1 MSGAGSSAK
10 YRNPSVVSASPDG
23 TWAAVLDGGNRGNN
37 AIRRLDLTS
46 GVSST
51 ITGGQGSGFADGSAQ
66 QAKFSSPQGLAV
78 SPDGKWIAVVD
89 SGNDAIRRVDV
100 TTSVTSTFLGLQT
113 GSGLPAAG
121 GFTDGFAPQKLREV
135 AAAVCST
142 SKTRASADE
151 VVSVAIDSST
161 TSLTLTVTHEGSF
174 QGEIEDERQAFAQK
188 ASTFQA
194 DIAAR
199 LSIDVSSIRIE
210 CAVSDCAPACCSG
223 TPPLHKVGNSTEVRF
238 VVSNLAPARVNKATR
253 LAFSADGTMLV
264 LSDTGNNAVRK
275 LDLVSMTLTTL
286 AGKSTGEAGFR
297 NGHAS
302 NAVLEAPGGVAISA
316 DKRIVLIA
324 EAASHSVR
332 RLDLQMGQIS
342 TLAGNGSA
350 GALNGK
356 AASSTFRSPADV
368 SFGPG
373 DSWALVV
380 DKGNTC
386 VWVRGCVGAWVRGCV
401 GAWVRVRVRV
411 HVCTRVSVCV
421 GAWVFVHVID

>member
-10 YRNPSVVSASPDG
+10 YRYPSVVSASPDG
-23 TWAAVLDGGNRGNN
+23 TWAAVLDDN

-51 ITGGQGSGFADGSAQ
+51 ITGAKGSGFSDGSVQ
-66 QAKFSSPQGLAV
+66 QAMFSSPQGLAV
-78 SPDGKWIAVVD
+78 SPDGTWIAVVD
-89 SGNDAIRRVDV
+89 SGNHAIRRVDV
-100 TTSVTSTFLGLQT
+100 TTSVTSTLVGLQT
-113 GSGLPAAG
+113 GSGLPTAE

-161 TSLTLTVTHEGSF
+161 TSLTLTVTHEGKL
-174 QGEIEDERQAFAQK
+174 QGEIEDERQVFAQE

-194 DIAAR
+194 KIADK

-210 CAVSDCAPACCSG
+210 CAVSDCASTCPCSG
-223 TPPLHKVGNSTEVRF
+223 NPPLSKVGNSTEVRL
-238 VVSNLAPARVNKATR
+238 VVSNLAPARVNRATR

-286 AGKSTGEAGFR
+286 AGKGPGEAGVR

-302 NAVLEAPGGVAISA
+302 NALLDSPGGVAISA

-324 EAASHSVR
+324 EAASHSIR

-350 GALNGK
+350 GAVNGK

-380 DKGNTC
+380 DEGNTFVFVC
-386 VWVRGCVGAWVRGCV
+386 GCVCV
-401 GAWVRVRVRV
+401 CVCV
-411 HVCTRVSVCV
+411 HVCACVCV
-421 GAWVFVHVID
+421 CVYVFVQ